1 MSEFLKRQKVSF
13 CLIWFVFL
21 GACNT
26 AYKPKPRGFN
36 YISFPEKHYQNIEVK
51 GVYLF
56 KKNTLA
62 NHFLDPELP
71 WVTIKYKKLKAEI
84 LITHKE
90 IITESDL
97 YTFIEESYKL
107 IGRHQIKAESIL
119 EKKVVTSK
127 KKRATIFEIKG
138 AVASPYQF
146 ITTDSVKNFLRVALY
161 LDIPIENDSIAP
173 VINYLKDDVNQILN
187 TLTWNE

>member
-21 GACNT
+21 GSCDT

-36 YISFPEKHYQNIEVK
+36 YISFPEKNYQNIDVK

-62 NHFLDPELP
+62 SHFHDPELP

-127 KKRATIFEIKG
+127 KKT
-138 AVASPYQF
+138 SN
-146 ITTDSVKNFLRVALY
+146 NF
-161 LDIPIENDSIAP
+161 
-173 VINYLKDDVNQILN
+173 
-187 TLTWNE
+187 

>member
-21 GACNT
+21 GSCDT

-36 YISFPEKHYQNIEVK
+36 YISFPEKNYQNIDVK

-62 NHFLDPELP
+62 SHFLDPELP

-90 IITESDL
+90 IITKSDL

-119 EKKVVTSK
+119 ERKVVTSK
-127 KKRATIFEIKG
+127 KKQATIFEIKG
-138 AVASPYQF
+138 AVASPYQL

-161 LDIPIENDSIAP
+161 LDVPIENDSIAP

>member
-21 GACNT
+21 GSCDT

-36 YISFPEKHYQNIEVK
+36 YISFPEKNYQNIDVK

-62 NHFLDPELP
+62 KHFIDPELP
-71 WVTIKYKKLKAEI
+71 WVNIKYKKLKAEI

-119 EKKVVTSK
+119 EKKVITSK
-127 KKRATIFEIKG
+127 KKQATIFEIKG

-146 ITTDSVKNFLRVALY
+146 ITTDSIKNFLRVALY
-161 LDIPIENDSIAP
+161 LDVPIENDSIAP

-187 TLTWNE
+187 TLTWND